1 MLTQNILQ
9 QGGRVRQEKRVSRA
23 SLQNASGLLLLLLI
37 ACVMTLSACG
47 GSGSNSGNPQQS
59 LKVAGNWQFTVAPP
73 ADGSFLGGLQGGFLL
88 QQGSSVSGA
97 AVYAVS
103 LPQLT
108 FPCNSGSA
116 PITGTISG
124 QSVTLT
130 AIAAT
135 QTFTFTGML
144 SSDGT
149 TMTGTY
155 ASTAGRAPDGSPCG
169 TAQTG
174 LQWSALSV
182 PPLTGPIQG
191 SFHSTGGTSGLGN
204 QDFLV
209 TGGLTQGPNIG
220 ASNATVT
227 GTLTFVNS
235 LTNVSDYPC
244 FAVASVNGQI
254 SGNSVILQLIGVD
267 GSTVGQ
273 IGEPAGSFGST
284 GVNPVTFDSVH
295 GGYILH
301 GAQPTYFVATKAC
314 PGSLGS
320 IVTAGDFGNICL
332 ALGTASA
339 CQQPITLSLAAIVFP
354 GQPLGS
360 AATTQTITLA
370 NNSGTT
376 LNNMTVDFQNQYNNA
391 FGGQSDFDG
400 LPSFTETDACGLG
413 GVPSNG
419 QPFSLGSGASCAIT
433 VSFSPQ
439 ESCPWIPFGNPPSI
453 SGAAPEWCPF
463 AQTALVTVNSQVS
476 ADHDT
481 NFTVPIQGF
490 GQSSI
495 VPSTSELDFGA
506 EEQLNPPE
514 ASLPQIVSFTN
525 NSGSALQILSSAPC
539 TNPPKGQNTLPHPLL
554 QSSLVAGLQV
564 VSNGAGGILPITPA
578 GTTITYNCD
587 SDPVTTLPNFQISS
601 DACTGTVLLPQAS
614 CSVQIAYVPQ
624 PNTNINSGLDYFLE
638 LNTVQYSGALT
649 SGCEIDS
656 GRFPVELKAN
666 TPSPLRM
673 SPGAGLDFGIIT
685 AGKKSAPL
693 TITLLNDPNVA
704 NPQTVTFVGKIT
716 AQGNYSETDDCP
728 VTLVPGSSCN
738 VSVTFKPGTVGFLP
752 GSLTINYSPAPFN
765 APQFVYLRGTGQ

>member
-1 MLTQNILQ
+1 MQTRDKHQ
-9 QGGRVRQEKRVSRA
+9 QVGRVKREQRISRLSRENVRA
-23 SLQNASGLLLLLLI
+23 FSVLSLI
-37 ACVMTLSACG
+37 AAVMTIAGCG
-47 GSGSNSGNPQQS
+47 GSGSSSGNSHTS
-59 LKVAGNWQFTVAPP
+59 LTLSGNWQFTVAPP
-73 ADGSFLGGLQGGFLL
+73 ADGSFLGGMQGGFLL
-88 QQGSSVSGA
+88 QQGGTVSGA

-108 FPCNSGSA
+108 SPCNSGSA

-124 QSVTLT
+124 QGVTLT
-130 AIAAT
+130 AVAAT

-144 SSDGT
+144 SSDGST
-149 TMTGTY
+149 LTGTY
-155 ASTAGRAPDGSPCG
+155 TSTAGTAPDGSPCG

-174 LQWSALSV
+174 LQWSAVSI

-191 SFHSTGGTSGLGN
+191 SFHSTGGTSGLNN

-209 TGGLTQGPNIG
+209 TGGLTQSPNIG
-220 ASNATVT
+220 ASNATIT
-227 GTLTFVNS
+227 GSLTFVNS
-235 LTNVSDYPC
+235 MTNASDYPC
-244 FAVASVNGQI
+244 FGVASVNGQI
-254 SGNSVILQLIGVD
+254 SGNSVILRLIGID

-273 IGEPAGSFGST
+273 IGEPPGSFGST

-339 CQQPITLSLAAIVFP
+339 CQQPITLSPAAIVFP

-376 LNNMTVDFQNQYNNA
+376 LNNMTVVFQNQYNNA
-391 FGGQSDFDG
+391 FGGQSDFNG
-400 LPSFTETDACGLG
+400 LPSFAETDACGLG
-413 GVPSNG
+413 GVSSNG

-439 ESCPWIPFGNPPSI
+439 ESCPWIPYGNPPSI

-463 AQTALVTVNSQVS
+463 SQTALVTVNSQVS
-476 ADHDT
+476 ADNDT
-481 NFTVPIQGF
+481 NFAVPVQGF
-490 GQSSI
+490 GLSSI
-495 VPSTSELDFGA
+495 VPSTGELDFGA

-514 ASLPQIVSFTN
+514 ASLLQTVSFTN
-525 NSGSALQILSSAPC
+525 NSGSSLQILGSAPC
-539 TNPPKGQNTLPHPLL
+539 KNPPKGQNTLPHPLL
-554 QSSLVAGLQV
+554 QSSAVAGLQV

-578 GTTITYNCD
+578 GDTITYNCD
-587 SDPVTTLPNFQISS
+587 IDPVTTLPNFQISS
-601 DACTGTVLLPQAS
+601 DACTGSVLLPQAS
-614 CSVQIAYVPQ
+614 CSIQITYVPQ
-624 PNTNINSGLDYFLE
+624 PNTNIDSGLDYFLE
-638 LNTVQYSGALT
+638 LNTVQCFSGLT
-649 SGCEIDS
+649 SNCEIDS

-673 SPGAGLDFGIIT
+673 SPGAGLEFGIIT
-685 AGKKSAPL
+685 AGKNSAPL

-716 AQGNYSETDDCP
+716 AQGNYSEADDCP
-728 VTLVPGSSCN
+728 VTLAPGSSCN
-738 VSVTFKPGTVGFLP
+738 VSVTFKPSTVGFLP